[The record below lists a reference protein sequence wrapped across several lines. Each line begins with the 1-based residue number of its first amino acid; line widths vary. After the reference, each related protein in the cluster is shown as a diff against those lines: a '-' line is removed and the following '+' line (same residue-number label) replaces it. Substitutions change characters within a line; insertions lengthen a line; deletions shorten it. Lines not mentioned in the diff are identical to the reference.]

1 MVTLL
6 LLLMFVAFYLFYN
19 TSQKAELSRT
29 YRLERWAQDHLL
41 ASKGIGLAMF
51 LLALCLC
58 IVHLGV
64 GSGTFAFVVILMTV
78 ASCVVL
84 FAPLRYVK
92 AWVLASVF
100 LLSLLFEF
108 IWK

>member
-6 LLLMFVAFYLFYN
+6 VLLTFVAFYLFYN
-19 TSQKAELSRT
+19 TSKKAELSRAC
-29 YRLERWAQDHLL
+29 RLERWAQDHTR
-41 ASKGIGLAMF
+41 ASKGVGSVMF

-58 IVHLGV
+58 IVYLGL

-92 AWVLASVF
+92 TWVLASVF

>member
-1 MVTLL
+1 MITCLVLWIL
-6 LLLMFVAFYLFYN
+6 AAFYLFYN
-19 TSQKAELSRT
+19 TSEKAELSRV
-29 YRLERWAQDHLL
+29 YRLERWAQAHVQT
-41 ASKGIGLAMF
+41 SKAIGSVMF

-58 IVHLGV
+58 ILYLGL

-92 AWVLASVF
+92 PWVLASVF

>member
-1 MVTLL
+1 MITLL
-6 LLLMFVAFYLFYN
+6 VLLTFIAFYLFYN
-19 TSQKAELSRT
+19 TSKKVELSRT
-29 YRLERWAQDHLL
+29 YRLERWAQDHNQ
-41 ASKGIGLAMF
+41 ASKGIGLVIF
-51 LLALCLC
+51 LLTFCLC
-58 IVHLGV
+58 IVYLGV
-64 GSGTFAFVVILMTV
+64 GSGAFAFVVILMTT